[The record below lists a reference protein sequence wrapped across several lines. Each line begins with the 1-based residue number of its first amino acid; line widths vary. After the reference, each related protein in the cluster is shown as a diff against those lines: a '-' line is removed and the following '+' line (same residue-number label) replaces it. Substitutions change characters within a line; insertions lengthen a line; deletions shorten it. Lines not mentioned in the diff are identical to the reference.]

1 MQSLPAP
8 GGECP
13 AIVSVWG
20 EGRRDYNG
28 ADTQSG
34 DGPEIFRGK
43 GHIKT
48 VVVYTKFKNT
58 HGEPPVGT
66 DSSSIDETALIFV
79 NKGPVP

>member
-28 ADTQSG
+28 AGTQSG
-34 DGPEIFRGK
+34 DGPQIFGVK

-48 VVVYTKFKNT
+48 VVAYGLIVKPCPQNFIPKTPWPN
-58 HGEPPVGT
+58 PNPV
-66 DSSSIDETALIFV
+66 
-79 NKGPVP
+79 